1 MKIRMD
7 KRYNLFDPF
16 MSENNVR
23 QVHYVT
29 YPTTRRD
36 KHDWCVA
43 IKTKPRGYIK
53 FDNVQ

>member
-1 MKIRMD
+1 MD